1 MTADFSTILAIGLPS
16 LGLAVTWGGLLVRM
30 RQLEK
35 DITRIE
41 PLEKQVAT
49 IDTRTRESAASQG
62 TRIGKAQSAVDVL
75 TGRFSG
81 LEIGIAGWGRRAQT
95 AALGN
100 VIAADEGKG

>member
-1 MTADFSTILAIGLPS
+1 MTADIGTFLAIGLPS

-30 RQLEK
+30 RQIEK
-35 DITRIE
+35 EITRID
-41 PLEKQVAT
+41 PLEKQVTT

-75 TGRFSG
+75 TGRFVG
-81 LEIGIAGWGRRAQT
+81 LEIGLWGRRSQT

-100 VIAADEGKG
+100 VIATDEGKV

>member
-1 MTADFSTILAIGLPS
+1 MTPDFQTIMAIGLPAA
-16 LGLAVTWGGLLVRM
+16 GLLVTWGGLLVRM
-30 RQLEK
+30 RQVEK
-35 DITRIE
+35 QVGKIE

-75 TGRFSG
+75 TGRFHG
-81 LEIGIAGWGRRAQT
+81 LEIGVRGWGRTPT

-100 VIAADEGKG
+100 PTVDEGGRV